1 MADYVEKWGDSIEEA
16 VDLALQDLKV
26 TRDEVVVTVLEQ
38 PSRGF
43 LGLFGNKLAKVRVE
57 KKTAKT
63 KERTGKSDREE
74 IEVRADRKSGR
85 KKRNTDRSVSRD
97 TEKTAEGMALHTE
110 DSDRDR
116 GTEAVKTVAEPEFT
130 ETVSTESEDTF
141 SSSQAAERN
150 ESISAV
156 PVRERSASRKQRN
169 GKKGRSASFHTK
181 FTISEEDEE
190 AVLVEDAPGVAFI
203 EAIAS
208 DMGLHI
214 ETRAHV
220 LGDTLY
226 VEMLGRDVGTLI
238 GKRGQTL
245 DAVQYLASIV
255 QNKNTDKHLRMV
267 LNAENYR
274 EKREKTLQQ
283 LARRLGDKCS
293 KTGRS
298 VQLEPMNPYE
308 RKVIHSTLQNHPKV
322 TTRSEGVEPGRRVII
337 ELKDRTGNSK

>member
-1 MADYVEKWGDSIEEA
+1 MNAE
-16 VDLALQDLKV
+16 
-26 TRDEVVVTVLEQ
+26 
-38 PSRGF
+38 
-43 LGLFGNKLAKVRVE
+43 
-57 KKTAKT
+57 
-63 KERTGKSDREE
+63 
-74 IEVRADRKSGR
+74 
-85 KKRNTDRSVSRD
+85 
-97 TEKTAEGMALHTE
+97 TAEESVFA
-110 DSDRDR
+110 
-116 GTEAVKTVAEPEFT
+116 
-130 ETVSTESEDTF
+130 ETVSPDLEDSVSDFQASEMDESV
-141 SSSQAAERN
+141 SS
-150 ESISAV
+150 V
-156 PVRERSASRKQRN
+156 PVRERSAGRKHRN
-169 GKKGRSASFHTK
+169 GKKGRSASFRTK
-181 FTISEEDEE
+181 FTVSEEDTD
-190 AVLVEDAPGVAFI
+190 AVPVEDAPGVAFI

-245 DAVQYLASIV
+245 DAVQYLANIV

-293 KTGRS
+293 RTGRS